1 MTAQPMEGD
10 SGQQSATP
18 PSKRRTGLSFA
29 WTAGIVGLVVLILL
43 LIFILENLHSVRVS
57 FLGANGRLPLGV
69 ALLLAAIAGAAIL
82 ALLGVLRILQLR
94 ITLHRHRRAL
104 NNR

>member
-1 MTAQPMEGD
+1 
-10 SGQQSATP
+10 
-18 PSKRRTGLSFA
+18 
-29 WTAGIVGLVVLILL
+29 
-43 LIFILENLHSVRVS
+43 
-57 FLGANGRLPLGV
+57 V